1 MVKSGPE
8 KSITQRSKLKKQSHQ
23 ERINLD
29 MQVDEP
35 RGGGLKALTARSVK
49 WNIVDRVSSQV
60 LYAVTGIILARVLS
74 REDFGLVGAVL
85 VFQAFASLFVD
96 SGFSYALI
104 QRKNPSRL
112 DYSTVLWFNMGVAV
126 VAYVVLYFGAPLIAW
141 CYDGDQRLVPLSR
154 VMFLSFILNASAIV
168 QTNRLMKR
176 MDVKMVAVSNTLG
189 LVAGAVVGISMAF
202 GGFGAWAIVWQ
213 TIVLNGV
220 KSLVLWLTSGW
231 RPLMRFSMSSLRGF
245 FKIGSGMMASSFLNV
260 LFQNVYVFFIGNR
273 AGLVPLAYY
282 TQADK
287 WSKMG
292 VSSISQ
298 VLTSSFLPALSHVQD
313 DEERFTRV
321 SAKMNRFTAYILLP
335 AMGFLAVMAQPLFHC
350 LFGEKWDA
358 SVVLFQLL
366 LARGVFTVLT
376 SLYNNYLIAK
386 AQTKTVVAMEGLRDG
401 VAMAFLVVT
410 LPWISM
416 TTPTDEVFG
425 IKLLLYGQLAA
436 SALTW
441 GVMAVKT
448 ARVAGRSVW
457 GFVADNL
464 PYLAETVVI
473 GGVMWV
479 ESMLIAND
487 WTLLAVECLTG
498 LVLYLG
504 FNSVMNSVVQGEV
517 LAMVSG
523 GRIKR

>member
-1 MVKSGPE
+1 M
-8 KSITQRSKLKKQSHQ
+8 L
-23 ERINLD
+23 
-29 MQVDEP
+29 VDEP
-35 RGGGLKALTARSVK
+35 MGNGLKAMTARSIK
-49 WNIVDRVSSQV
+49 WNVIDRVSSQV

-74 REDFGLVGAVL
+74 REDFGLVGAVM

-112 DYSTVLWFNMGVAV
+112 DYSTVLWFNMAVAV
-126 VAYVVLYFGAPLIAW
+126 GVYVILFFGAPVIAW
-141 CYDGDQRLVPLSR
+141 CYDGDERLVALSR

-189 LVAGAVVGISMAF
+189 LVAGAVVGISLAF
-202 GGFGAWAIVWQ
+202 GGYGAWAIVWQ

-220 KSLVLWLTSGW
+220 KSLVLWVTSGW
-231 RPLMRFSMSSLRGF
+231 RPLLRFSMASLRGF
-245 FKIGSGMMASSFLNV
+245 FKVGSGMMASSFLNV
-260 LFQNVYVFFIGNR
+260 LFQNVYAFFIGNR

-292 VSSISQ
+292 ITSISQ

-313 DEERFTRV
+313 DEERFCRV
-321 SAKMNRFTAYILLP
+321 SGKMNRFTAYILMP
-335 AMGFLAVMAQPLFHC
+335 AMGVLAVMAQPIFHC

-376 SLYNNYLIAK
+376 SLYNNYLVAK

-401 VAMAFLVVT
+401 AAMIFLLAT
-410 LPWISM
+410 LPWIAL
-416 TTPTDEVFG
+416 TKTDDPVWG
-425 IKLLLYGQLAA
+425 IKLLLYGQLGA

-448 ARVAGRSVW
+448 ARVAGRTVW
-457 GFVADNL
+457 GFVADIL
-464 PYLAETVVI
+464 PYLAETAVI
-473 GGVMWV
+473 MGIMWV
-479 ESMLIAND
+479 ESLFVAND
-487 WTLLAVECLTG
+487 WMLLGTQAATG
-498 LVLYLG
+498 LMLYLG
-504 FNSVMNSVVQGEV
+504 FNGVMNSVVQGEV
-517 LAMVSG
+517 ISMLRKNLPG
-523 GRIKR
+523 KPKKRVRG